1 MIKSPGFEKREHIAI
16 ITIPGFTTDDI
27 GTDMFSYE
35 LSELCADIEMDEEVR
50 VVIITSPEEKTPHKG
65 EATEKPLFSSPHGE
79 TSALLPHLSES
90 IAGLDRPT
98 IAAIHGDAFGQGLEL
113 AIACDIRIA
122 SESSRF
128 GMPHIH
134 EGLVPQ
140 DGGTQRLPRL
150 VGKGKALEMV
160 LTGES
165 IDAGEALRIGLVNMV
180 QSSGNVM
187 KKALDLA
194 HDMATKAP
202 ISLRFAR
209 EAIYKGMDLTLDQG
223 LRMEGDLYLLLYGTR
238 DRVHG
243 IESFQKET
251 KTFLSGK
258 ITGRQ

>member
-1 MIKSPGFEKREHIAI
+1 MGTNNKIKSFEKREHIAI
-16 ITIPGFTTDDI
+16 ITIPGFTTADI
-27 GTDMFSYE
+27 RADVFSYE

-50 VVIITSPEEKTPHKG
+50 VVMITEPDQKTLYEQKQVKGPLPSGPREEASLLSPRP
-65 EATEKPLFSSPHGE
+65 
-79 TSALLPHLSES
+79 SES

-98 IAAIHGDAFGQGLEL
+98 IAAVHGDAFGQGLEL
-113 AIACDIRIA
+113 AMACDMRIA

-128 GMPHIH
+128 GLSHIH
-134 EGLVPQ
+134 EGLVPH

-160 LTGES
+160 LTGEP
-165 IDAGEALRIGLVNMV
+165 IDAGEALRTGLVNMV
-180 QSSGNVM
+180 QPSGNVM
-187 KKALDLA
+187 KKALSLA
-194 HDMATKAP
+194 QDMATKAP

-243 IESFQKET
+243 IQSFKKRQKPSFQ
-251 KTFLSGK
+251 GK
-258 ITGRQ
+258 